1 MNNTDKKRARTDDT
15 PHACLFAPRRTPVSR
30 DSPSR
35 TPARAC
41 AMPVHPP
48 GTSIAGAA
56 GAGLCNS
63 AGSAAMRAAAPSPSK
78 GPSAPTRSSTDQ
90 RLARRL
96 PGRTATDRQDGQAR
110 GSASGQKQAQGSARR
125 YMMYGG
131 RTRLFI
137 QHNGTFLQLAQPL
150 ASGDRRRPAQGHE
163 AKQKMRCCTV
173 YKHADKL
180 FRLAR
185 QAHSVPWRLP
195 YTLETQHR

>member
-1 MNNTDKKRARTDDT
+1 MNYTDKIRARSDGT

-30 DSPSR
+30 DVASR
-35 TPARAC
+35 APARAC
-41 AMPVHPP
+41 AMPVHLPA
-48 GTSIAGAA
+48 TNTAETA

-63 AGSAAMRAAAPSPSK
+63 AGPAAMRAAAPSPSK
-78 GPSAPTRSSTDQ
+78 SRSAPTRSSTDQ
-90 RLARRL
+90 RLARRP
-96 PGRTATDRQDGQAR
+96 PGRTATDRQDGQAQ
-110 GSASGQKQAQGSARR
+110 GSASEHKQAQGSARC
-125 YMMYGG
+125 YMMHGG

-137 QHNGTFLQLAQPL
+137 QHNGTFLQLVQPL

-185 QAHSVPWRLP
+185 QAHGVPPQLP